1 MNTKYLITIVDYRV
15 EEDNFSEGC
24 TGNIIS
30 DGWYGT
36 KRFVVSSK
44 EELTKELSNLLC
56 CKEEDASSLENMEDN
71 QYSLSWLV
79 DKDELPASES
89 QIERWKNGEISL
101 YCADA
106 FILIDKIAPL
116 NSLEEMK
123 EK

>member
-1 MNTKYLITIVDYRV
+1 MNTLYLITIVDYRV
-15 EEDNFSEGC
+15 EEDNYAEGC

-44 EELTKELSNLLC
+44 EELIKELCNHLYC
-56 CKEEDASSLENMEDN
+56 NEDEAASLENIENN
-71 QYSLSWLV
+71 QYSFSWLV

-89 QIERWKNGEISL
+89 QIEQWKRGEISL

-106 FILIDKIAPL
+106 YITIDKINPL

>member
-1 MNTKYLITIVDYRV
+1 MNTLYLITIVDYRV
-15 EEDNFSEGC
+15 EEDNFAEGC

-44 EELTKELSNLLC
+44 EELIKELCAHLY
-56 CKEEDASSLENMEDN
+56 CKEEDAASLENLEDN

-79 DKDELPASES
+79 NKNELPASDL
-89 QIERWKNGEISL
+89 QIEQWKNGDINL

-106 FILIDKIAPL
+106 YIMIDKIIPL